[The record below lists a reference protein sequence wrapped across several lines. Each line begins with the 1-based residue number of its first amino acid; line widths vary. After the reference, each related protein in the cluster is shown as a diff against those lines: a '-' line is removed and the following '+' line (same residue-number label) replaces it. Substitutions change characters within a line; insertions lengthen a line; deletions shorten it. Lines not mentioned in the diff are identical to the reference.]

1 MIKALQLYTNFVAK
15 NPIFG
20 LYAIGATALMSYM
33 IYEEI
38 SDKMRADGE
47 RLAK

>member
-1 MIKALQLYTNFVAK
+1 MGLIRIYANFLAK
-15 NPIFG
+15 NPVFG
-20 LYAIGATALMSYM
+20 LYAIGATALMGYM

>member
-1 MIKALQLYTNFVAK
+1 MIKALQLYTNFLAK
-15 NPIFG
+15 NPVFG

-33 IYEEI
+33 IYQEI
-38 SDKMRADGE
+38 HDKMRDDGE